1 MKFDGN
7 VMKDVNTCNHTFT
20 QKVKPAYS
28 MTVGKPCSGVKMTY
42 QEARERANQLS
53 N

>member
-7 VMKDVNTCNHTFT
+7 MMRDVNTCNHNFT
-20 QKVKPAYS
+20 QKVKPTYS
-28 MTVGKPCSGVKMTY
+28 MTAGEPCSKVQMTY

-53 N
+53 H